1 MVGRID
7 AAPPEALASPDAS
20 RRFVGAITDETILAT
35 SPLALERKNCRGAPI
50 RWRQG
55 RWGYIPLGQGGTDLL
70 ARHELYTD
78 D

>member
-20 RRFVGAITDETILAT
+20 RRFVGAITDETLPRIASGTPYTMAT
-35 SPLALERKNCRGAPI
+35 R
-50 RWRQG
+50 
-55 RWGYIPLGQGGTDLL
+55 GYIPLGQGTDLL
-70 ARHELYTD
+70 ASHELYTD